1 MEIEEILNFRW
12 QKLNFYDNKVHRAQS
27 YCPWLSKDQSNSKA
41 SLYLYE
47 PCIIHQ
53 NHLLSKNSLK
63 SPIYK
68 NFTILAAVYINIHI
82 ADSKKVLFCGGG
94 VGWVGWGDWGI
105 YKGLLL
111 ICWSK
116 LVFNLSYF
124 CNNWSENYFFWK
136 LSTFPITMVTSK
148 KNWNGT
154 EMNSERTFWWKVISY
169 EIIFMENV
177 FLRT

>member
-1 MEIEEILNFRW
+1 MVGNWRNFKW

-94 VGWVGWGDWGI
+94 WGG
-105 YKGLLL
+105 
-111 ICWSK
+111 
-116 LVFNLSYF
+116 
-124 CNNWSENYFFWK
+124 
-136 LSTFPITMVTSK
+136 
-148 KNWNGT
+148 GT
-154 EMNSERTFWWKVISY
+154 EVYIKDYYWYAEASLSLTCHTFVIIDQK
-169 EIIFMENV
+169 IIFFENCQH
-177 FLRT
+177 FPLQWWPQKRIEMGQKWI